1 MSFSCTPRRP
11 IRTGTSGGRA
21 RPTSAAPSPS
31 GPWRRPA
38 ADRWWRRSRGSSRTR
53 RWWKPRG
60 GRSSG
65 ARSSSRPRGDRIPAA
80 RAAGPSRISTTTATT
95 RPPARRAAAASPRP
109 TRPTSSGMSTVRS
122 ITTTT
127 CGSSAWS
134 GSRPCGWRRRERA
147 GAREAPRVR
156 PGARARGRRGGR
168 LRPARRAVAGGGA
181 PGAASARAGPGDPA
195 RAQGGARRRDRP
207 GRLDREAGEP
217 RARDDRIP
225 RGPRCHSGRR
235 PSRLAAPLLRRLPG
249 RRAADRPGGEHEPDR
264 PQGEGRADGGAR
276 PRLDRH
282 HLDRDAGAAPRPRL
296 DGALCAA
303 LRRDG
308 GLCLGAG
315 LETARRGRPR
325 RGARALRDAARGDGL
340 RGRRHAPALGPS
352 ARDGRGGPP
361 AHRLPPRPAG
371 RGPDHPAADAGGDGG
386 ARGDR
391 SLRATGRDQGGRRMS
406 ALATLQEAAASIP
419 DGALLTFGGFD
430 LNRAPMALVM
440 ELIRQR
446 RRALRVVSLPNPL
459 PLDLLVGA
467 GAATEA
473 EFGFLGL
480 QYEGGFVVAPSVRH
494 AIERGRLAW
503 RERDVYEIVQGL
515 RASALGLPFLPAPG
529 AEGSE
534 YRSVNR
540 TPTTPDPEGGEEML
554 IARALRPDVALVHAQ
569 AADGRGNLWISDLYA
584 DDLLARASAR
594 VVATAERI
602 VDHVEAPTIPG
613 RLVDR
618 VAHVEKGAF
627 PTSCHGH

>member
-1 MSFSCTPRRP
+1 
-11 IRTGTSGGRA
+11 
-21 RPTSAAPSPS
+21 
-31 GPWRRPA
+31 
-38 ADRWWRRSRGSSRTR
+38 
-53 RWWKPRG
+53 
-60 GRSSG
+60 
-65 ARSSSRPRGDRIPAA
+65 
-80 RAAGPSRISTTTATT
+80 
-95 RPPARRAAAASPRP
+95 
-109 TRPTSSGMSTVRS
+109 
-122 ITTTT
+122 
-127 CGSSAWS
+127 
-134 GSRPCGWRRRERA
+134 
-147 GAREAPRVR
+147 
-156 PGARARGRRGGR
+156 
-168 LRPARRAVAGGGA
+168 
-181 PGAASARAGPGDPA
+181 
-195 RAQGGARRRDRP
+195 
-207 GRLDREAGEP
+207 
-217 RARDDRIP
+217 
-225 RGPRCHSGRR
+225 
-235 PSRLAAPLLRRLPG
+235 
-249 RRAADRPGGEHEPDR
+249 
-264 PQGEGRADGGAR
+264 
-276 PRLDRH
+276 
-282 HLDRDAGAAPRPRL
+282 
-296 DGALCAA
+296 
-303 LRRDG
+303 
-308 GLCLGAG
+308 
-315 LETARRGRPR
+315 
-325 RGARALRDAARGDGL
+325 
-340 RGRRHAPALGPS
+340 
-352 ARDGRGGPP
+352 
-361 AHRLPPRPAG
+361 
-371 RGPDHPAADAGGDGG
+371 
-386 ARGDR
+386 
-391 SLRATGRDQGGRRMS
+391 MS

-627 PTSCHGH
+627 PTSCHGHHPLAAPHLAAYLSSASEDRVGDYVERFVIGPGGHPAFLQAAASGPAPAAPRTAPAAAVPGREGRVDRLVVGMARSIGNGEVVTTGLASALPMIAVALAKATHAPRATYINCVGAIDPRITAASFTSVDVRLLDDCEGRVTLPELFDLARQGRIDLMFFGAAQIDPEGRLNLTCIGDYASPKVKLPGPAGSSSMRPFVRKAVLFVPRHSPRTFVPRVDFATSVASARNLATEVVSDLATLRLAGGRLRLVARHAGVSLDEVRKNTGFPLEGDPRATTPEPTAGELEALRRLDPAGIRHRLV